1 MALSKFS
8 GRDLK
13 AVVQSEITAILNK
26 TIDYTYSTTKQKINS
41 EFQLAEFTSQPPT
54 LYAPHTRYGLLKRA
68 SANTYGGK
76 LRYYLSNHYPDR
88 LWSAIVAARQKSLK
102 KRQGAVG
109 LAKKS
114 WWNIGRALG
123 LNVKGGRFVVAVAK
137 TGRNYP
143 EDYVVNKEIKDDNR
157 SVTFINAQPTVNS
170 PGIKGAGALQ
180 AAINGRVKYF
190 NENMK
195 RDVFNSMANIAKR
208 YPGLKIIPR

>member
-8 GRDLK
+8 GRDLSD
-13 AVVQSEITAILNK
+13 VVQAEITSILNR
-26 TIDYTYSTTKQKINS
+26 TIDYTYSTTKQKINA
-41 EFQLAEFTSQPPT
+41 EFQAAEFTSQPPS
-54 LYAPHTRYGLLKRA
+54 LYEPRSFSGLKARA
-68 SANTYGGK
+68 QANIYGGK
-76 LRYYLSNHYPDR
+76 LRYFLSNRYPDR
-88 LWSAIVAARQKSLK
+88 LWSAITAARQKSLN
-102 KRQGAVG
+102 KRQRAIG

-123 LNVKGGRFVVAVAK
+123 LKVKGGRFVGAVAK

-143 EDYVVNKEIKDDNR
+143 EDYAVNKEIKDDNI

-170 PGIKGAGALQ
+170 PGVKGAGALH

-195 RDVFNSMANIAKR
+195 RGVFNSMANIAKR